1 MYCCMICSLFHNA
14 WKLYRLQAPQI
25 KMGKKETEKTVL
37 SPKQWNIVLA
47 DDYVSLSKGEIFAS
61 VFRRYL
67 VDTKLMYELNQS
79 KIAEIT
85 GIESSTITKYK
96 TGSRKPTLT
105 AIILLSLAMRLTPE
119 RSQYLLFTA
128 GYQLN
133 DSQEHR
139 IYRLFLDGCAFG
151 EEYSIENCNLKLL
164 KNGFYKLKS

>member
-1 MYCCMICSLFHNA
+1 
-14 WKLYRLQAPQI
+14 
-25 KMGKKETEKTVL
+25 MGKKETEKTVL

-139 IYRLFLDGCAFG
+139 IYRLFLDG
-151 EEYSIENCNLKLL
+151 
-164 KNGFYKLKS
+164 

>member
-1 MYCCMICSLFHNA
+1 
-14 WKLYRLQAPQI
+14 
-25 KMGKKETEKTVL
+25 MGKKETETAVL

-67 VDTKLMYELNQS
+67 VDTKLMYGLNQS

-119 RSQYLLFTA
+119 
-128 GYQLN
+128 
-133 DSQEHR
+133 
-139 IYRLFLDGCAFG
+139 
-151 EEYSIENCNLKLL
+151 
-164 KNGFYKLKS
+164 

>member
-1 MYCCMICSLFHNA
+1 MPENFIG
-14 WKLYRLQAPQI
+14 YRHRKS

-47 DDYVSLSKGEIFAS
+47 DDYVSLSKGKIFAS

-67 VDTKLMYELNQS
+67 VDTKLMYGLNQS

-151 EEYSIENCNLKLL
+151 EEYSIENCNLMLL